1 MTEQSLLARS
11 IKTILMAGVGSVFL
25 AGAPA
30 FAQDA
35 NQDVDVQGVQTTDEQ
50 ESSAEEQPERIQ
62 VTGSRIRTD
71 AFANE
76 TPVDIISIE
85 EAEQQGLN
93 TLGELLR
100 TSTVAAGSS
109 QITAAFATGYVVNG
123 GAGAETISMRGLGAN
138 RTLVL
143 LNGRR
148 AGPAGT
154 RGAVSAFDMNALPIS
169 AIERVEVLKDG
180 ASSLYGSDAVA
191 GVINII
197 TKTDDSK
204 TFSVDLSQP
213 FESGGERQ
221 RINASWG
228 ESFDKG
234 SYRFVADYNVQ
245 QELLRGDRDFY
256 ACRER
261 LLFNEDGTRG
271 DPIDPR
277 TGEYHC
283 NDTGFGLWLYNA
295 GAGNVPSGAK
305 AFYDY
310 DGFLAANGYD
320 SINDTYSA
328 PGDLRGPEG
337 WYMGAY
343 DRETDPLWNLAHPF
357 RDKVTMIPE
366 TKTLSLFLQGDYQLT
381 DTITAYSELL
391 HSSRETT
398 TQGYRQFWT
407 GDVGAQPA
415 SLFGFEGNAYMM
427 PVALTDHYGSDV
439 EVDYSRFVAGLEGSI
454 GFWDWDISY
463 QNSYNK
469 GLYGNKI
476 IYRDSMLMA
485 QNHLVNGTSCNGET
499 TPISG
504 LTCTDVNF
512 ADPNQINGNPTQA
525 VRDFLFGYEQGETIY
540 KQQTLEA
547 YITGDLFT
555 LPAGPVGSA
564 FGVSYQRD
572 EIDDTPGEVSA
583 QSNSWG
589 LSSAS
594 RTAGSQNSK
603 AVFGEV
609 RLPVLAD
616 VTMAQRVDLTGSFRW
631 TDVSTYGSDSTFK
644 LGLNWEINDDWRVR
658 ASRGTSFRSPALFEL
673 YLAGQTA
680 FPGQMGVDPCYN
692 YGQRYEEGNVTE
704 TVYQNC
710 LADGVPTS
718 YDGSGTSS
726 VTEYTSGGGD
736 TLRAETSV
744 AESAGIV
751 WTSPE
756 DTFAASI
763 DYYDIQ
769 ISGQVSKLTASD
781 IVGTC
786 YRSEDFPN
794 DPLCDL
800 FSRNNGDNG
809 DWGIDEVQAGYVNV
823 ASQGVRGVDIN
834 LTYQDDFDF
843 GSIRVALEHTNQ
855 ISHTYQLFSDSVERQ
870 YIGEIGEPKHVGQL
884 FTTFSRDDWS
894 VTWTMRYVDRVSD
907 IPYWFDGSNETQYRG
922 ETYEFIGHIPT
933 TVYHTLSGNVNL
945 LEGLDLTVGVG
956 NIFDKEPPK
965 VSPTA
970 GVATTGN
977 AAIYSQYDQLGRRVF
992 ANLTYN
998 F

>member
-1 MTEQSLLARS
+1 MKNMTFRKSLTAAAVAASLGFPVLAIAQENVDRETMDVAEEQS
-11 IKTILMAGVGSVFL
+11 
-25 AGAPA
+25 
-30 FAQDA
+30 AQ
-35 NQDVDVQGVQTTDEQ
+35 EQ
-50 ESSAEEQPERIQ
+50 QPERIQ

-76 TPVDIISIE
+76 TPIDIISVE
-85 EAEQQGLN
+85 DAEKQGLN

-109 QITAAFATGYVVNG
+109 QITQAFATGYVTNG

-154 RGAVSAFDMNALPIS
+154 RGAVSSFDMNALPIS

-213 FESGGERQ
+213 FESGGESQ
-221 RINASWG
+221 RINGSWG
-228 ESFDKG
+228 ETFDKG
-234 SYRFVADYNVQ
+234 SIRFVADYNVKKKM
-245 QELLRGDRDFY
+245 ERGDRDFY
-256 ACRER
+256 ACTQRY
-261 LLFNEDGTRG
+261 LFNEDGTRG

-277 TGEYHC
+277 TGDYHC
-283 NDTGFGLWLYNA
+283 NDTGYGMWAYGLQ
-295 GAGNVPSGAK
+295 PGAK
-305 AFYDY
+305 VFYDY
-310 DGFLAANGYD
+310 DGWLESNGYE
-320 SINDTYSA
+320 SINDQ
-328 PGDLRGPEG
+328 PGGLSGPEG
-337 WYMGAY
+337 WFVGAY
-343 DRETDPLWNLAHPF
+343 DKETDGLWNLNHPF
-357 RDKVTMIPE
+357 RNKETMLPE
-366 TKTLSLFLQGDYQLT
+366 NKTLSLYLQGDYQLT
-381 DTITAYSELL
+381 DTISVYSELL
-391 HSSRETT
+391 HSARSTE

-407 GDVGAQPA
+407 GDVGAIPA
-415 SLFGFEGNAYMM
+415 ENLGFEGDALLM

-439 EVDYSRFVAGLEGSI
+439 DVDYTRFVGGIEGSI

-469 GLYGNKI
+469 GTYGGKVI
-476 IYRDSMLMA
+476 FADSMMMA
-485 QNHLVNGTSCNGET
+485 QTNALNGTNCDGEVT
-499 TPISG
+499 AKSG
-504 LTCTDVNF
+504 KTCTDVNF
-512 ADPNQINGNPTQA
+512 ADPQLLYGNPSQE
-525 VRDFLFGYEQGETIY
+525 VRDFLFGTEEGETIY

-547 YITGDLFT
+547 YITGDLMN
-555 LPAGPVGSA
+555 LPAGPVGAA
-564 FGVSYQRD
+564 FGMSYQKD
-572 EIDDTPGEVSA
+572 EIDDKPGETSA
-583 QSNSWG
+583 NGNSWG

-594 RTAGSQNSK
+594 RTAGSQNTK

-609 RLPVLAD
+609 RVPILAD
-616 VTMAQRVDLTGSFRW
+616 LTFAQAVDVTGSFRW

-644 LGLNWEINDDWRVR
+644 LGLNWAINDDWRVR
-658 ASRGTSFRSPALFEL
+658 ASRGTSFRSPALYEL
-673 YLAGQTA
+673 YLSGQTA
-680 FPGQMGVDPCYN
+680 FPGQRTVDPCYD
-692 YGQRYEEGNVTE
+692 YGTRYEEGGVSE

-710 LADGVPTS
+710 QADGIPLD

-726 VTEYTSGGGD
+726 VNEITSGGGD
-736 TLRAETSV
+736 RLKAETSV
-744 AESAGIV
+744 AESAGLV

-769 ISGQVSKLTASD
+769 ISGQVSKLTSAN

-786 YRSEDFPN
+786 YRSADFPN

-800 FSRNNGDNG
+800 FTRNGGENG

-823 ASQGVRGVDIN
+823 ASQGVRGVDIS
-834 LTYQDDFDF
+834 LSYQDEFDF
-843 GSIRVALEHTNQ
+843 GDIRVVLEHTNQ
-855 ISHTYQLFSDSVERQ
+855 IDHTYQLFADSEVRQ

-884 FTTFSRDDWS
+884 YTTFSRDDWS
-894 VTWTMRYVDRVSD
+894 LTWTMRYADSVSNLD
-907 IPYWFDGSNETQYRG
+907 YYHDGSNETAYRG
-922 ETYEFIGHIPT
+922 ETYNFVGEVGT
-933 TVYHTLSGNVNL
+933 TVYHTLSGNMELVD
-945 LEGLDLTVGVG
+945 GLDLTLGVA

-965 VSPTA
+965 VSTA
-970 GVATTGN
+970 TDGVSTTGN
-977 AAIYSQYDQLGRRVF
+977 AVIYSQYDQLGRRVF
-992 ANLTYN
+992 ANLTYS